1 MMFTHVTKGNNVHGQ
16 MCVRVSL
23 VSEHKEKDLALTKQM
38 SLTNLN
44 KLTHRS
50 LLLTSSLYFAVTLN
64 NPEVTDIN

>member
-16 MCVRVSL
+16 MCVRVSF
-23 VSEHKEKDLALTKQM
+23 VRENKVKVLAVTKQM

-50 LLLTSSLYFAVTLN
+50 LLLMCSLSFLVTLTCN
-64 NPEVTDIN
+64 IEKS